1 MNNVNPESGPRVDS
15 TLSKGL
21 LILEN
26 LAASRESKGVSQL
39 SRELELTK
47 SNTFR
52 LLQSLIALGYV
63 RQMDDKNYT
72 ASLKMWQVGRKIID
86 QLNLREICANE
97 MQFLSNETG
106 ETVYLAVQEGV
117 QVVYVDKI
125 ESLKPIRS
133 WNPIGGSA
141 PLHCVGTGKALL
153 AANYEKMRDIVR
165 GELKRYTDKT
175 ITNIK
180 ALDDDVEE
188 TRLKGYAFDC
198 GEFRDQIYSFGA
210 AIYLPSGEAIA
221 ALGISMPEM
230 NMPADSQET
239 LGNIVAG
246 AAARVSRKM
255 LTH

>member
-1 MNNVNPESGPRVDS
+1 MNKQSPDAKPRVDS

-26 LAASRESKGVSQL
+26 LAASKESKGVSQL

-52 LLQSLIALGYV
+52 LLQSLIARGYV
-63 RQMDDKNYT
+63 RQMDDKNYA
-72 ASLKMWQVGRKIID
+72 ASLKMWQIGRKIID
-86 QLNLREICANE
+86 QINLREICADE
-97 MQFLSNETG
+97 MQYLSKETG

-133 WNPIGGSA
+133 WNPIGGFA
-141 PLHCVGTGKALL
+141 PIHCVGTGKALL
-153 AANYEKMRDIVR
+153 AANYEKMRDIVK
-165 GELKRYTDKT
+165 GELNRYTDKT

-180 ALDDDVEE
+180 ALDNDVEA
-188 TRLKGYAFDC
+188 TLRNGYAFDR
-198 GEFRDQIYSFGA
+198 GEFRDRIYSIGA
-210 AIYLPSGEAIA
+210 AIMLPSGEPIA
-221 ALGISMPEM
+221 ALGISMPDM
-230 NMPADSQET
+230 NLPTDGAAS
-239 LGNIVAG
+239 LGKIVA
-246 AAARVSRKM
+246 ASAARVSKKM